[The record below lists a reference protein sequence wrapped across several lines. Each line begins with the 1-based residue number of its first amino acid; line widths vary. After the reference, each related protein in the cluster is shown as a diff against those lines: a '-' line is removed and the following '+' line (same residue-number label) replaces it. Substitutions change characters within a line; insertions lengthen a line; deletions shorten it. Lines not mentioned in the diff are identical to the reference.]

1 MTTTTTT
8 PEVGQDAAVDTAL
21 ALYDPEQAAA
31 ALEHILATGDLL
43 ELTPPQRIGHYLAL
57 CKSLGLNSL
66 SRPFDWLVL
75 DSRLVLYPNKSC
87 GEQLRRL
94 HQISVK
100 LVRKEQVG
108 DLFVI
113 EVEGRAPNGRT
124 DFASKYVPT
133 TVWDSRNN
141 RQVRL
146 TPGKLADAYAKAETG
161 AKRRLIMSMV
171 GLAGLP
177 DTDELGRARPVIVDA
192 TGNVVESPTDQQRAL
207 ASDPKLA
214 RVIGEPTF
222 ETVAG
227 SDDAPIDGASQAPT
241 GDELEPARRTVGRQS
256 FRPDEIEVKR
266 RCGAWFAIVK
276 GTSLDEDEARHRYI
290 RQWTASRG
298 WPKGRQ
304 TESLRVLAGRLTEDE
319 AAQFFSELRQL
330 AENEKEVMRREFTA
344 TTSLEPDDDDETDV
358 EPF

>member
-1 MTTTTTT
+1 VSTDLAPRAPLDITT
-8 PEVGQDAAVDTAL
+8 PD
-21 ALYDPEQAAA
+21 YEQAAG
-31 ALEHILATGDLL
+31 ALEHILATGDLM
-43 ELTPPQRIGHYLAL
+43 ELTPSQRVAHYLNL
-57 CKSLGLNSL
+57 CRSLGLSSL

-75 DSRLVLYPNKSC
+75 DSKLVLYPNKSC
-87 GEQLRRL
+87 AEQLRRL

-108 DLFVI
+108 DLFVV

-133 TVWDSRNN
+133 TSWDARAQ

-146 TPGKLADAYAKAETG
+146 TPAKLGDAYAKAETG

-177 DTDELGRARPVIVDA
+177 DTDELARARTVIVDA

-207 ASDPKLA
+207 ASDPKMAAVL
-214 RVIGEPTF
+214 GEPTF
-222 ETVAG
+222 ETTTEA
-227 SDDAPIDGASQAPT
+227 SDAPIDGRSQAPT
-241 GDELEPARRTVGRQS
+241 ADEVEPPRRTVGRQS
-256 FRPDEIEVKR
+256 FRPDETEVKR

-304 TESLRVLAGRLTEDE
+304 TESMRLLAARLTEDE
-319 AAQFFSELRQL
+319 AAQFFAELRQL
-330 AENEKEVMRREFTA
+330 AENEKEVLLRSLDASDET
-344 TTSLEPDDDDETDV
+344 LEPDDDDT
-358 EPF
+358 F

>member
-1 MTTTTTT
+1 MTTELAQRA
-8 PEVGQDAAVDTAL
+8 PDITAPD
-21 ALYDPEQAAA
+21 YEQAAG

-66 SRPFDWLVL
+66 SRPFDWLTL

-108 DLFVI
+108 DLFVV
-113 EVEGRAPNGRT
+113 EVEGRAPNGRS

-133 TVWDSRNN
+133 TAWDARAQ

-146 TPGKLADAYAKAETG
+146 APPLLANAYAKAETG

-177 DTDELGRARPVIVDA
+177 DTDELARARAVIVDA
-192 TGNVVESPTDQQRAL
+192 TGNVIEEPSPEQRAL
-207 ASDPKLA
+207 ASDPKMA

-227 SDDAPIDGASQAPT
+227 DDEQSPLTASQAPT
-241 GDELEPARRTVGRQS
+241 ADELEPPRRTVGRQS
-256 FRPDEIEVKR
+256 FRPDETEVKR

-276 GTSLDEDEARHRYI
+276 GTSLDDDEARHRYI

-319 AAQFFSELRQL
+319 AAQFFAEVRFL
-330 AENEKEVMRREFTA
+330 AENEKEVVLRSLEGSDDT
-344 TTSLEPDDDDETDV
+344 LEPDDDDEQ
-358 EPF
+358 PF